1 MRDFIRFPGLIRELE
16 ALDTVFRMDMDMKQ
30 RRAKSPWIMEGRSGL
45 RQEEDAV
52 WDRLYAGLIS
62 EDEALEEITTLMKV
76 YYGK

>member
-1 MRDFIRFPGLIRELE
+1 MKFPGLIRELE
-16 ALDTVFRMDMDMKQ
+16 ALDTGFRMDMDMKQ